1 MASPSRLKAGMIDRV
16 PEPEVMDEA
25 EDALAYDAMDHSV
38 VNAAFATDCLA
49 HGEPRGPVLDLGA
62 GNGLIPILLAE
73 RLPGR
78 VVVAAD
84 ASPAM
89 LAMAVKH
96 IRNRGVAGRVRP
108 DLVRAQRLWHHDG
121 SFPLVVSNS
130 LIHHL
135 ADPLPALHEAWRVA
149 SPGGRLF
156 FRDLARP
163 EDEST
168 LADLVKR
175 HAADAPPRA
184 RALFTDSLRA
194 AFTVGEMR
202 DMVARLGCGPETVSM
217 TSDRHWTWSAIK
229 PRS

>member
-1 MASPSRLKAGMIDRV
+1 MIDRV
-16 PEPEVMDEA
+16 PEPEIMDDA

-38 VNAAFATDCLA
+38 VNAAFVTECLA

-62 GNGLIPILLAE
+62 GNGLISILLAE

-89 LAMAVKH
+89 LALAVKH
-96 IRNRGVAGRVRP
+96 IRKRGLTCRVRP
-108 DLVRAQRLWHHDG
+108 DLVRAQHLWHLDG
-121 SFPLVVSNS
+121 SFPLVASNS

-149 SPGGRLF
+149 STGGGLF

-168 LADLVKR
+168 LASLVER
-175 HAADAPPRA
+175 HAAGAPPRA
-184 RALFTDSLRA
+184 RALFADSLRA
-194 AFTVGEMR
+194 AFTVGEVR
-202 DMVARLGCGPETVSM
+202 DMVARLGCGPDTVSM
-217 TSDRHWTWSAIK
+217 TSDRHWTWSATK
-229 PRS
+229 FRP